1 MRRTVALAALLLLPL
16 AFLSFAGPRLKPER
30 SNAVAGAEG
39 TSDLSSAVGPQ
50 VQHFGTI
57 RGWACLALHGDR
69 QPLPGAEVSV
79 VGTGLS
85 TLADPGGHFSFT
97 LRPGSYAVRVRTPG
111 YAPARAEV
119 SVESS
124 GLAEPEICIET
135 QVTPRNV
142 QIEVDRSRYT
152 VTVSP
157 DPLYIAPGD
166 LVVWSCADGY
176 PWTVHF
182 SPISPLSERRILSP
196 GGEPRGGTVRADVA
210 PGKYSY
216 FVAVAVGDWVFTA
229 DPELIDEN
237 EERKGGEQ
245 PR

>member
-1 MRRTVALAALLLLPL
+1 MRRTTALAALLLLPL
-16 AFLSFAGPRLKPER
+16 AFLSFGGPGLKPER

-39 TSDLSSAVGPQ
+39 ASDLSSVVALQ

-85 TLADPGGHFSFT
+85 TLADANGLFSFT
-97 LRPGSYAVRVRTPG
+97 LRPGGYKVRVHTPG

-119 SVESS
+119 SVDS
-124 GLAEPEICIET
+124 GAVVELEICVDT
-135 QVTPRNV
+135 PVTPKTV
-142 QIEVDRSRYT
+142 QIGLDRIRRT
-152 VTVSP
+152 ATVSP

-166 LVVWSCADGY
+166 LVVWSCPDGY

-196 GGEPRGGTVRADVA
+196 SGEPQGGTVRADVA

-216 FVAVAVGDWVFTA
+216 FIAVAVGDWVFTA

-237 EERKGGEQ
+237 EERKGGTQ
-245 PR
+245 PD